1 MGSFREDLVDN
12 IFDALELAKKAHS
25 LLPPLPTDLKPVH
38 LRVLHAIYRIRD
50 RTGNVRI
57 TDINKALEFSLPNT
71 TRFINEL
78 LKLGVVDK
86 SSLSTDKRVVLVHVT
101 ELGEQY
107 IQKYIL
113 TYQKRLQDE
122 FAIIGEADCNTMI
135 QTVAKVYQTMEK
147 IYKTEN

>member
-25 LLPPLPTDLKPVH
+25 LLPPLPTNLKPVH

-86 SSLSTDKRVVLVHVT
+86 SSLLTDKRVVLVRAT
-101 ELGEQY
+101 EFGEQY

-135 QTVAKVYQTMEK
+135 QTIAKVYQAMEK